1 MQDMNMA
8 FSRRGQQYA
17 SQPEAVRLVHAE
29 AALVASEERLLRS
42 QRLGGAHPYEWDLVT
57 GEFITHDTFAELY
70 GLSPGQPVTYEAV
83 TARIHPDDRPR
94 VKATHQ
100 TAITSGGS
108 YEQEY
113 RVLLPNGGVRW
124 ILARGEAI
132 HDSKGKPTA
141 LAGVA
146 VDITR
151 RKEAELALKQRE
163 TELAESERRFRV
175 LANAMPQMVWST
187 RPDGYHDYYN
197 QRWYEFTGMPEGS
210 TDGEDWNGMFH
221 PEDQERAWARWRH
234 SLSTGEPYEIEYR
247 LRHRSGEYR
256 WVLGRAL
263 PVRNDQGEIERW
275 FGTCTDIH
283 DLKRVEEAL
292 ANSEEFTRRLLASSD
307 DCIKV
312 LDLEGQLRFMSEGG
326 KRVMEVD
333 DFGKIEG
340 CRWVD
345 FWNGPAGEE
354 ARRAVETAKSG
365 GTGRFEGFCPTVA
378 GTPKWW
384 DVAVTAVVGRDG
396 RPERLL
402 SISRDITER
411 KRHEEQQ
418 ALVTRE
424 LHHRVKNSLATVSAV
439 VSSTARHAQTVN
451 EYRLAVTERI
461 NALARTHTLLIE
473 NSYDGAL
480 LRDILLA
487 ELKPYDTDD
496 ETRVRLQGPEVRLPS
511 EIAVAFGMAVHEL
524 TTNAAKY
531 GAFSL
536 PSGCVCVTWS
546 SERVGPEQRLKVEW
560 EERDGP
566 PVVAPERQ
574 GFGSVLLQRAL
585 GRQLGG
591 KVETTYAP
599 EGLHVRISA
608 SFSALR

>member
-1 MQDMNMA
+1 
-8 FSRRGQQYA
+8 
-17 SQPEAVRLVHAE
+17 
-29 AALVASEERLLRS
+29 
-42 QRLGGAHPYEWDLVT
+42 
-57 GEFITHDTFAELY
+57 
-70 GLSPGQPVTYEAV
+70 
-83 TARIHPDDRPR
+83 
-94 VKATHQ
+94 
-100 TAITSGGS
+100 
-108 YEQEY
+108 
-113 RVLLPNGGVRW
+113 
-124 ILARGEAI
+124 
-132 HDSKGKPTA
+132 
-141 LAGVA
+141 
-146 VDITR
+146 
-151 RKEAELALKQRE
+151 
-163 TELAESERRFRV
+163 
-175 LANAMPQMVWST
+175 MVWST

-197 QRWYEFTGMPEGS
+197 QRWYEFTGVPEGS
-210 TDGEDWNGMFH
+210 TDGNEWNGVFH
-221 PEDQERAWARWRH
+221 PDDQERASAKWQH
-234 SLSTGEPYEIEYR
+234 SLSTGEPYEVEYR
-247 LRHRSGEYR
+247 LRHRSGAYR

-263 PVRNDQGEIERW
+263 PIHNEQSEIERW
-275 FGTCTDIH
+275 FGTCTDIN
-283 DLKRVEEAL
+283 DLKNTEEAL
-292 ANSEEFTRRLLASSD
+292 AASEEFTRRLLASSD

-312 LDLEGQLRFMSEGG
+312 LDPEGHLRFMSEGG

-340 CRWVD
+340 CRWTD
-345 FWNGPAGEE
+345 FWDGPAGEE
-354 ARRAVETAKSG
+354 ARQAVETAKAG
-365 GTGRFEGFCPTVA
+365 GTGRFEGSCPTVA

-384 DVAVTAVVGRDG
+384 DVAVTAIEGHDG
-396 RPERLL
+396 KPERLL

-411 KRHEEQQ
+411 KRLEEQQ

-473 NSYDGAL
+473 NRYDGAS
-480 LRDILLA
+480 LRDILMA

-496 ETRVRLQGPEVRLPS
+496 DTRVRLKGPEVRLPS

-536 PSGCVCVTWS
+536 PTGCVCVTWS
-546 SERVGPEQRLKVEW
+546 SERHGQEQHLTLEW

-591 KVETTYAP
+591 AVETTYAAD
-599 EGLHVRISA
+599 GLRVKISA
-608 SFSALR
+608 SFAASR